1 MTLSVR
7 LDDDTRRLLK
17 RLARSHRVS
26 HSEIVRRAIRRMA
39 KEDPVP
45 EDFNL
50 YERIKHLVGKVHGLP
65 PDLSE
70 RTGDKFREIVLEKH
84 QRRQKR

>member
-1 MTLSVR
+1 M
-7 LDDDTRRLLK
+7 
-17 RLARSHRVS
+17 
-26 HSEIVRRAIRRMA
+26 VRRAIRRMA
-39 KEDPVP
+39 KEDPAT
-45 EDFNL
+45 EEMNL
-50 YERIKHLVGKVHGLP
+50 YERIKHLVGSVHGLR